1 MTVNSIKRQRKL
13 SDWALLI
20 EEQKSSGV
28 TVKQWCSERHIA
40 VSSFYAW
47 QNKLCKTLTVAQN
60 AAVSPN
66 QPSFI
71 EVTPTNNTHTCSPLI
86 HVTHGDFNVSIGSG
100 ADPATIQAVIW
111 ALQKPC

>member
-13 SDWALLI
+13 SEWALLI
-20 EEQKSSGV
+20 EEQKSSGA
-28 TVKQWCSERHIA
+28 TVKQWCSDRNIS

-47 QNKLCKTLTVAQN
+47 QNRLCKTLTVAQN
-60 AAVSPN
+60 AAVSCT

-71 EVTPTNNTHTCSPLI
+71 EVTPIDNTRTCSPLI
-86 HVTHGDFNVSIGSG
+86 HVKYGDFNVSIGAG